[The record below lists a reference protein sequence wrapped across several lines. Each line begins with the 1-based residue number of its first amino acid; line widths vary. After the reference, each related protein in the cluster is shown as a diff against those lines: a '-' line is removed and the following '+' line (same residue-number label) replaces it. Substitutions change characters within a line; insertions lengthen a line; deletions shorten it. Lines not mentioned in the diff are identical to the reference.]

1 MAPYCSKMDF
11 PEPNEPVSSRAE
23 VFLGY
28 LDFFRSRVVEKVR
41 GLPPGER
48 GRSRLPSGWT
58 PLELLKHLR
67 YVELRWIEWRFE
79 GRAVGDPWADE
90 QDGRWHAT
98 ETFEELAAAL
108 ERQAAHTR
116 ACATSTDLAAV
127 GAPGPGWPGSGD
139 PASLERV
146 LWHLLQEY
154 ARHLGQLDVVTE
166 LAGGPV
172 GE

>member
-1 MAPYCSKMDF
+1 MDF
-11 PEPNEPVSSRAE
+11 PEPNEPASSRAE

-28 LDFFRSRVVEKVR
+28 LDFFRTRVVEKVR
-41 GLPPGER
+41 GLPPEER

-67 YVELRWIEWRFE
+67 FVEFRWIEWRFE
-79 GRAVGDPWADE
+79 GRAVADPWADE
-90 QDGRWHAT
+90 RDGRWHAT

-108 ERQAAHTR
+108 SAQASHTR
-116 ACATSTDLAAV
+116 ACATSTDLAAL
-127 GAPGPGWPGSGD
+127 GAPGPGWSG

-146 LWHLLQEY
+146 LCHLLQEY
-154 ARHLGQLDVVTE
+154 ARHLGQLDVVAE

>member
-1 MAPYCSKMDF
+1 MAQYCYRMDF
-11 PEPNEPVSSRAE
+11 PEPNEPASSRAE
-23 VFLGY
+23 VFLRY
-28 LDFFRSRVVEKVR
+28 LDFLRSRVVEKVR
-41 GLPPGER
+41 DLPPAER
-48 GRSRLPSGWT
+48 GASRLPSGWT

-79 GRAVGDPWADE
+79 GRPVADPWADE
-90 QDGRWHAT
+90 HEGRWRAT

-108 ERQAAHTR
+108 ADQAERTR
-116 ACATSTDLAAV
+116 TCATSTDLATV
-127 GAPGPGWPGSGD
+127 GRPGPGWQGE

-146 LWHLLQEY
+146 LFHLLQEY
-154 ARHLGQLDVVTE
+154 ARHLGQLDIVAE